1 MKKTTMKIGLI
12 ALALTLSSQTMQAQQ
27 FGVADA
33 VTVDG
38 WGRQTQDLSK
48 LPKMEKDIII
58 LQNVLGD
65 LFSPNNSERFFSS
78 RNAKGMYV
86 PGNGVIFSLGTNN
99 MYGDLMEYMVIQ
111 EGQADDKGEKEVDLD
126 ELNKQTEEKLRSKSR
141 EFLANYGSLLSE
153 LKSGEKLMLNID
165 YTVRQKRDENRAV
178 SGRVSFVTS
187 RSSIK
192 KRMQSSIS
200 YKTLNDFTT
209 GKINMDQ
216 AMNAIEVSI
225 VDDAEKDMTDAKILA
240 GILDDLMQ
248 SSLDGKFRRRSK
260 TSWTYFEGFGLM
272 FNIQMG
278 TQVSNGLVIYS
289 QGGAGTISRVDA
301 DDREKEREEKLKEI
315 EEAYPEFENM
325 LKENI
330 IQYGRTLRSLGS
342 GESVIVNVDFGSSF
356 RDSKLP
362 RSIRMIVPKSSIE
375 AFAKGQKS
383 LDQVKKEID
392 IKQLQ
397 SSIGGNG
404 TYIYGGADDFFPAV
418 YETFPEPSAPR
429 AIQGAAVRGT
439 GQSSG
444 KKSNR

>member
-1 MKKTTMKIGLI
+1 MKKTTIKIGLM
-12 ALALTLSSQTMQAQQ
+12 ALALTLSSQVTQAQRADVAEAVVIDG
-27 FGVADA
+27 FG
-33 VTVDG
+33 
-38 WGRQTQDLSK
+38 RETQDLSK

-65 LFSPNNSERFFSS
+65 LFSPNGNDRFFSS
-78 RNAKGMYV
+78 RSAKGMYV
-86 PGNGVIFSLGTNN
+86 PGNGVIFSLGANSI
-99 MYGDLMEYMVIQ
+99 YGDLMAEYIVVQ
-111 EGQADDKGEKEVDLD
+111 GQAAEKEETEKEIDID
-126 ELNKQTEEKLRSKSR
+126 ELNKETEDRLRSKSR

-165 YTVRQKRDENRAV
+165 YSVRQKRDNDRTT
-178 SGRVSFVTS
+178 SNRVSFVTS

-192 KRMQSSIS
+192 KRMQSSIN

-209 GKINMDQ
+209 GKINLDQ

-272 FNIQMG
+272 FNIQMN
-278 TQVSNGLVIYS
+278 TNVNGSAMVIYS
-289 QGGAGTISRVDA
+289 QGAGTISRVDK
-301 DDREKEREEKLKEI
+301 DDREKEREEKLKEV

-330 IQYGRTLRSLGS
+330 IQYGRTLRSLGA
-342 GESVIVNVDFGSSF
+342 GESIIVNVDFGTAF

-375 AFAKGQKS
+375 AYSKGQKS
-383 LDQVKKEID
+383 LDQVKSEID

-397 SSIGGNG
+397 SSVGGNNSF
-404 TYIYGGADDFFPAV
+404 IYGGTSDLFTTDSALW
-418 YETFPEPSAPR
+418 PSAP
-429 AIQGAAVRGT
+429 AAVQGTAVSGT
-439 GQSSG
+439 GLSTT